1 MKFAKT
7 LFVSAILLAA
17 AASAPSYAAPTVT
30 LGTPSYGGS
39 GCPAGSASTT
49 ISPDGQE
56 LSVLFDKFIARQGRK
71 NCALTIPV
79 RVPQGFQVSIYTMDY
94 RGYVAPRTTGKLTT
108 DYFFAGQAT
117 APITRTLVGE
127 VNYSERDTIST
138 MVNVWSRCG
147 DSVNM
152 RVNAAMAASGAGDAT
167 VDSVDVAHAGLI
179 YYLKYRSCTA

>member
-1 MKFAKT
+1 
-7 LFVSAILLAA
+7 
-17 AASAPSYAAPTVT
+17 
-30 LGTPSYGGS
+30 
-39 GCPAGSASTT
+39 
-49 ISPDGQE
+49 
-56 LSVLFDKFIARQGRK
+56 
-71 NCALTIPV
+71 
-79 RVPQGFQVSIYTMDY
+79 MDY

-179 YYLKYRSCTA
+179 YYLKYRSCPA

>member
-7 LFVSAILLAA
+7 MLTSGLLLAA
-17 AASAPSYAAPTVT
+17 TASTPSFAADTVS

-49 ISPDGQE
+49 VSPDGQE
-56 LSVLFDKFIARQGRK
+56 LSILFDKFVANKGRK
-71 NCALTIPV
+71 SCALTIPV
-79 RVPQGFQVSIYTMDY
+79 RVPQGLQVSIYTVDY
-94 RGYVAPRTTGKLTT
+94 RGYVAPRTMGKLTT

-117 APITRTLVGE
+117 RPVTRVFNGE
-127 VNYSERDTIST
+127 VNYSERDNVTT

-179 YYLKYRSCTA
+179 YHLKYRACR